1 VAWTGTGVAEFV
13 TERSAE
19 PATWT
24 LAEAL
29 LLRLFGSVVVAPT
42 VAVSLI
48 VEPDATFV
56 FTFTRKVKF
65 AVALTAKVRM
75 VQV

>member
-1 VAWTGTGVAEFV
+1 M
-13 TERSAE
+13 
-19 PATWT
+19 
-24 LAEAL
+24 
-29 LLRLFGSVVVAPT
+29 APT

-56 FTFTRKVKF
+56 FTFTTKVKF
-65 AVALTAKVRM
+65 AVAFAANVRM

>member
-1 VAWTGTGVAEFV
+1 VE
-13 TERSAE
+13 
-19 PATWT
+19 
-24 LAEAL
+24 
-29 LLRLFGSVVVAPT
+29 PT

-56 FTFTRKVKF
+56 LTFTTKVKF
-65 AVALTAKVRM
+65 AVAFAARVTM

>member
-1 VAWTGTGVAEFV
+1 M
-13 TERSAE
+13 
-19 PATWT
+19 
-24 LAEAL
+24 
-29 LLRLFGSVVVAPT
+29 APT
-42 VAVSLI
+42 FAVSLI

-56 FTFTRKVKF
+56 FTFTTKVKF

>member
-1 VAWTGTGVAEFV
+1 M
-13 TERSAE
+13 
-19 PATWT
+19 
-24 LAEAL
+24 
-29 LLRLFGSVVVAPT
+29 VVAPT

-56 FTFTRKVKF
+56 FTFTTKVKF
-65 AVALTAKVRM
+65 AVALTAKVGM